1 MAEQFVDLR
10 LSQALNS
17 STGSVEIFETQFLLI
32 GDIGLQ
38 TVSVA
43 NTPLAGSVK
52 VMLNGTATF
61 FENLDESNAN
71 ARVTLVIEKNGGD
84 TFGSGIFIYEELVQ
98 PGLVGVDV
106 SFPAVINCAD
116 LPTADEVNA
125 GQIRYTLF
133 ITSDTP
139 QFSDNVLL
147 SGPVTFNGVAAAG

>member
-17 STGSVEIFETQFLLI
+17 TGDGVEVYDTQFLLI

-43 NTPLAGSVK
+43 NTPLAESVK
-52 VMLNGTATF
+52 VMLNGTVTF
-61 FENLDESNAN
+61 FQNLDESNSN
-71 ARVTLVIEKNGGD
+71 ARVTLLIEKNGAD
-84 TFGSGIFIYEELVQ
+84 TFGSGTFVYEELVQ
-98 PGLVGVDV
+98 PGLVEVDV
-106 SFPAVINCAD
+106 LFPAVINCAD

>member
-10 LSQALNS
+10 LSQATNLS
-17 STGSVEIFETQFLLI
+17 SGGPEIYDGQFLLV

-43 NTPLAGSVK
+43 NTPLASSVK
-52 VMLNGTATF
+52 VMLNGTVTF
-61 FENLDESNAN
+61 FQNLDESNST

-84 TFGSGIFIYEELVQ
+84 TFGSGIFVYEELVQ
-98 PGLVGVDV
+98 PGIVGEDV
-106 SFPAVINCAD
+106 LFPAVINCAD
-116 LPTADEVNA
+116 FPTTDEANA

-139 QFSDNVLL
+139 QYSYNVEL
-147 SGPVTFNGVAAAG
+147 SGPATFNGVAAAG